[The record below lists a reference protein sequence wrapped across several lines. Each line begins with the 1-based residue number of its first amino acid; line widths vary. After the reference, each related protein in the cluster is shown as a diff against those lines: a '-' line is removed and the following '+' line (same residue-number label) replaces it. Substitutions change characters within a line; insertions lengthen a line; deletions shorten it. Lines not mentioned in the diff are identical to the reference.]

1 MVGIPGFLSRVS
13 MNMHA
18 ERDIG
23 IILSVSICPMSI
35 LCQNEWIYRHTFFS
49 FGSGIILV
57 FSSPMH
63 RRYKIPKRTPSAEGS
78 NARWWEIF
86 AMSSIISEL
95 VRDRAI
101 LISLL
106 WNTNKEVIGSRSIHV
121 GSMILSDLERADLH
135 NYARVVWPR
144 MTEFGVVTQAGE
156 KYIYRVRV
164 SHAHISRGGA
174 AASQKN
180 LGPLPTPKRLDL

>member
-1 MVGIPGFLSRVS
+1 
-13 MNMHA
+13 
-18 ERDIG
+18 
-23 IILSVSICPMSI
+23 
-35 LCQNEWIYRHTFFS
+35 
-49 FGSGIILV
+49 
-57 FSSPMH
+57 MH
-63 RRYKIPKRTPSAEGS
+63 RCYKIPKRTPSAEGS
-78 NARWWEIF
+78 NTRWWEIF

-121 GSMILSDLERADLH
+121 GSMILSDLGSADLH